1 MARKLTTKAIT
12 DDAITADKIV
22 AGAVVADIG
31 AGTVTP
37 THLHSSLD
45 ISSKTLTLPS
55 TASTTGDLT
64 LDVAGNI
71 TLNSDGNQIM
81 FADDSISYG
90 RVTHNSS
97 DFTIQS
103 DVSDKDIVFKGNDGG
118 NYIEAMRI
126 DMSAAGNVGIG
137 TNSPTQKLEVSAGAP
152 TIGLTSPGQV
162 TNKKTNRI
170 AVSQYTA
177 GDFSVQ
183 QMNDDGTIGGTPLLI
198 TRSGNVGIGTTAPD
212 TLLQLQRTRG
222 TLSGGSSDTGAVI
235 KLHTVAQWESAYGN
249 NSTTSTNDFLGGI
262 EFSTSDTSTG
272 TGVRAAIRTTV
283 DSYYNTNSLRFY
295 TAPSNTA
302 GVINRLNIASNGNIG
317 IGNESMALSPGSQIV
332 ISKNHTT
339 YNDGDNNKRIDFQA
353 NGTSSR
359 SETIKTFHYSYNPV
373 YNRYTWHIIKLGDAS
388 SASGHSIR
396 YRVIWTTGHAS
407 GHAYEEGVC
416 SVVSVHSSNN
426 LNRGAT
432 GGQGEAHV
440 RYAYQYNGGSFYGWS
455 STPSVRFYYS
465 SATGSNARIYM
476 RVQGHGNHNGGTW
489 DMACTHT
496 IFVELHGSDYVT
508 DRTVRFTGHSTPG
521 DSSSVIGM
529 VQLG

>member
-22 AGAVVADIG
+22 AGAVTADIPSQG
-31 AGTVTP
+31 ITTDKIADLGVT
-37 THLHSSLD
+37 HAKLHNTMDL
-45 ISSKTLTLPS
+45 SSKTVTLPAASVTHANLHSTMDLSSKTVTLPS
-55 TASTTGDLT
+55 LAT
-64 LDVAGNI
+64 
-71 TLNSDGNQIM
+71 
-81 FADDSISYG
+81 
-90 RVTHNSS
+90 
-97 DFTIQS
+97 
-103 DVSDKDIVFKGNDGG
+103 
-118 NYIEAMRI
+118 
-126 DMSAAGNVGIG
+126 
-137 TNSPTQKLEVSAGAP
+137 LEVSAGAP
-152 TIGLTSPGQV
+152 TISLNSPGQV
-162 TNKKTNRI
+162 TDKKTNRI

-183 QMNDDGTIGGTPLLI
+183 QMNDNGTIGGTPLLI

-212 TLLQLQRTRG
+212 TLLQLQKTRG
-222 TLSGGSSDTGAVI
+222 TISGGSSDTGAVI

-283 DSYYNTNSLRFY
+283 DTYYNTNSLRFY

-302 GVINRLNIASNGNIG
+302 GLLNRLNIASNGNIG

-332 ISKNHTT
+332 ISKNYTT
-339 YNDGDNNKRIDFQA
+339 YNNGDNNKRIDFQA

-359 SETIKTFHYSYNPV
+359 SETIKTFHYSYNPE
-373 YNRYTWHIIKLGDAS
+373 YNRYTWHSIKLGDAS

-416 SVVSVHSSNN
+416 SVVSHHSTRN

-440 RYAYQYNGGSFYGWS
+440 RYAYQYNGGSYYGWS
-455 STPSVRFYYS
+455 STPNVRFYYS
-465 SATGSNARIYM
+465 SANDANAQIYM
-476 RVQGHGNHNGGTW
+476 RVEGHGNHNGSTW

-496 IFVELHGSDYVT
+496 IFVELHGNDNVT
-508 DRTVRFTGHSTPG
+508 NRTVRFTGHSTPS
-521 DSSSVIGM
+521 DTNSAISFIT
-529 VQLG
+529 LNT

>member
-31 AGTVTP
+31 AATVTP
-37 THLHSSLD
+37 THLHSTLD
-45 ISSKTLTLPS
+45 LSTKTVTLP
-55 TASTTGDLT
+55 TLANLNTTGSVGVGTTSPPDYGATFTVLQ
-64 LDVAGNI
+64 AN
-71 TLNSDGNQIM
+71 NSGSGIVQANN
-81 FADDSISYG
+81 STNS
-90 RVTHNSS
+90 VTSE
-97 DFTIQS
+97 
-103 DVSDKDIVFKGNDGG
+103 
-118 NYIEAMRI
+118 IEAEGTRGAVGTRTNHDFIIKTNQTERIRI
-126 DMSAAGNVGIG
+126 DTSGDL
-137 TNSPTQKLEVSAGAP
+137 QVSAGAP
-152 TIGLTSPGQV
+152 TISLNSPGQV
-162 TNKKTNRI
+162 TDKKTNRI

-183 QMNDDGTIGGTPLLI
+183 QMNDNGTIGGTPLLI

-212 TLLQLQRTRG
+212 TLLQLQKTRG
-222 TLSGGSSDTGAVI
+222 TISGGSSDTGAVI

-283 DSYYNTNSLRFY
+283 DTYYNTNSLRFY

-302 GVINRLNIASNGNIG
+302 GLLNRLNIASNGNIG

-332 ISKNHTT
+332 ISKNFTT
-339 YNDGDNNKRIDFQA
+339 YNNGDNNKRIDFQA

-359 SETIKTFHYSYNPV
+359 SETIKTFHYSYNPG
-373 YNRYTWHIIKLGDAS
+373 YNRYSWHSIKLGDAS

-416 SVVSVHSSNN
+416 SVVSHHSTRN

-440 RYAYQYNGGSFYGWS
+440 RYAYQYNGGSYYGWS
-455 STPSVRFYYS
+455 STPNVRFYYS
-465 SATGSNARIYM
+465 SANDANAQIYM
-476 RVQGHGNHNGGTW
+476 RVEGHGNHNGSTW

-496 IFVELHGSDYVT
+496 IFVELHGNDNVT
-508 DRTVRFTGHSTPG
+508 NRTVRFTGHSTPS
-521 DSSSVIGM
+521 DTNSAISFIT
-529 VQLG
+529 LNT